1 MEKTKNRQPYY
12 IGLDIGTS
20 SVGWAVTD
28 LDYRLRRFN
37 RKTMWGVRLFEKAN
51 TAAKRRTFRVNRRRL
66 TRRRERLGLLKDL
79 FAAEINKIDPHFF
92 KHLEESKLHLA
103 DKTVAVKHPLFHNRQ
118 AEQQYYEQYPTIYHL
133 RHALMTDSAPHDVR
147 LVYLALHHIVKY
159 RGHFLFEGTFSMGA
173 QLEPAVQALN
183 DSVRNLFQLEEFIPV
198 SMHDTLDAV
207 FSDESMTR
215 SDKGKCIEQL
225 LLSTEEN
232 RDSKN
237 FVKEFT
243 KLVTGQKCNLKK
255 LFLLDAEDAVTIEFA
270 AADFEDVWIALAE
283 TLRVDERLF
292 IEQAKALHDY
302 GKVRKILGPY
312 DSLSEAKKAAYD
324 THHKN
329 LKKLKEVFKM
339 LPKEDYKA
347 FFRDESGKIN
357 NYPLYI
363 GQIPKKNCTWEAFKK
378 CCQSYLDKAPQDNQK
393 VREVVDTLTLS
404 NHDTFLPKQ
413 RGHVNGEIPHQIHES
428 ELKTIVNNAK
438 RYLPFLNETD
448 AHGQSVAEKIELL
461 FRFKIPYYV
470 GPLNPDSSHA
480 WVVRQQR
487 GAVTPWNFDKMIDCT
502 ASAERFITRM
512 TNDCTYLLK
521 EPVLPKASP
530 MYEKFSVLNIINKI
544 KIDGQPISVADKQA
558 LFEALFV
565 KSNRKVTRKRVHDYL
580 IRQNLATAESELSG
594 IDQEIPVKL
603 NTFHG
608 LETILGPLMSR
619 VDVVEEIVRLITLFH
634 DDTKM
639 LRSKLVAAFPD
650 DLSADQIKRLTTK
663 RYQGWGRLSRQ
674 FLVGIVDAQHFLNP
688 TGVLQALWETNH
700 NLMELLAQDYDFTR
714 AIAQYNAEREQPVT
728 GLSYSLVDELY
739 VSPAVKRSLWQTLQ
753 LVDEIVRISGQAP
766 QRIFLEVAR
775 EKGKKVRTESRL
787 NHLKELYRSCKEETA
802 LIETLNN
809 EPEERLRSKKLYLYY
824 TQLGRCMYSG
834 EEIDYPQLFDDT
846 VYNVDHIFPRSLTK
860 DDSLDN
866 LVLVKLIE
874 NKKKDDRYPI
884 SASVQQAQQGKWQAL
899 SKNGFISKEKFE
911 RLMRK
916 DPLTEDELAGFIAR
930 QLVETRQSSKAAAD
944 LLKKLY
950 PETEI
955 VYVKARHVTD
965 FRQDYKFVK
974 NRNINDYHHAKDAFL
989 NIVVGN
995 VYHTRFTSD
1004 PRNFVRQAGYREYN
1018 LKTLFHFDV
1027 ARNNVCAWVG
1037 GSQGTIVAIRQ
1048 TMARNDILVTRP
1060 ARMGKGELFD
1070 QTMMPKGEGQI
1081 PLKKGLPINQY
1092 GGYNKATVSHFLC
1105 VDSLDKKGKRMRT
1118 LEAIPLLIKQASE
1131 ETILAYLQ
1139 EAAELREPRIVYG
1152 PIPKTDTLIEWD
1164 GKRAYITG
1172 KGDNR
1177 ILYRNAKQLLVT
1189 VEQEYLFK
1197 QMDQCLERK
1206 QEEKLAALPLDE
1218 LYDVL
1223 LAKAE
1228 HSAYQ
1233 KLVAALLDLL
1243 RNGKAVF
1250 SNLSP
1255 MQKAAV
1261 LKEILELFRCAST
1274 KPNLTLINGSKI
1286 TDINRF
1292 SKNISNIKSKSFVII
1307 HQSVTGLY
1315 EQRIDLMQL

>member
-28 LDYRLRRFN
+28 LNYRLRRFN
-37 RKTMWGVRLFEKAN
+37 RKTMWGVRLFEKAD
-51 TAAKRRTFRVNRRRL
+51 TAANRRTFRVNRRRL
-66 TRRRERLGLLKDL
+66 NRRKERLGLLKEF

-92 KHLEESKLHLA
+92 KRLEESKLHLA

-147 LVYLALHHIVKY
+147 LVYLALHHIIKY
-159 RGHFLFEGTFSMGA
+159 RGHFLFEGTFSMDA

-183 DSVRNLFQLEEFIPV
+183 DSVRNLFQLEEFISV

-207 FSDESMTR
+207 LIDDSLTR
-215 SDKGKCIEQL
+215 SDKGKHMEQL
-225 LLSTEEN
+225 LLSSEDNKAHKE
-232 RDSKN
+232 
-237 FVKEFT
+237 VIKEFV
-243 KLVTGQKCNLKK
+243 KLVTGRKCDLKK
-255 LFLLDAEDAVTIEFA
+255 LFHLEVEGAVPVEFA
-270 AADFEDVWIALAE
+270 AADFDEKWSELSGTLDAE
-283 TLRVDERLF
+283 QSLFVERT
-292 IEQAKALHDY
+292 KALYDY
-302 GKVRKILGPY
+302 GVLRGILGTH
-312 DSLSEAKKAAYD
+312 DSLSAAKISAYKQHESD
-324 THHKN
+324 LSN
-329 LKKLKEVFKM
+329 LKAVFR
-339 LPKEDYKA
+339 LLAAEDYKA
-347 FFRDESGKIN
+347 FFHDESGAN
-357 NYPLYI
+357 HNYPRYI
-363 GQIPKKNCTWEAFKK
+363 GQTHAKVSSWEEFKK
-378 CCQSYLDKAPQDNQK
+378 HCLSYLEKAPQDNEL
-393 VREVVDTLTLS
+393 VRTVTDAIAR
-404 NHDTFLPKQ
+404 DRFLPKQ
-413 RGHVNGEIPHQIHES
+413 RTNANGVIPHQIHES
-428 ELKTIVNNAK
+428 ELKTIVNNAT

-448 AHGQSVAEKIELL
+448 AQGRSVAEKIGLL
-461 FRFKIPYYV
+461 FRFRIPYYV

-480 WVVRQQR
+480 WVVRKQR
-487 GAVTPWNFDKMIDCT
+487 GTVTPWNFDEMVDRE
-502 ASAERFITRM
+502 ASAEQFITRM
-512 TNDCTYLLK
+512 TNDCTYLLQ
-521 EPVLPKASP
+521 EPVLPKASL
-530 MYEKFSVLNIINKI
+530 MYEKFAVLNLINIIKV
-544 KIDGQPISVADKQA
+544 DGQLLSVAAKQA
-558 LFEALFV
+558 LFEELFV
-565 KSNRKVTRKRVHDYL
+565 KSNRKVTRKRIHQYL

-603 NTFHG
+603 GTLHD
-608 LETILGPLMSR
+608 LTPILGALMGR
-619 VDVVEEIVRLITLFH
+619 LDVVEEVVRLITLFH

-639 LRSKLVAAFPD
+639 LRSKLKAAFPN
-650 DLSADQIKRLTTK
+650 DLSAGQIEKLITK

-728 GLSYSLVDELY
+728 GLAYSLVDELY

-775 EKGKKVRTESRL
+775 EEGKKVRTVSRKKQL
-787 NHLKELYRSCKEETA
+787 QELYRSCKEETD

-809 EPEERLRSKKLYLYY
+809 ESEERLRSKKLYLYY
-824 TQLGRCMYSG
+824 TQLGRCLYSG
-834 EEIDYPQLFDDT
+834 ERIDYAQLFDNNMYD
-846 VYNVDHIFPRSLTK
+846 VDHIFPRSLTK

-866 LVLVKLIE
+866 LVLVKRIKNE
-874 NKKKDDRYPI
+874 EKGDRYPI
-884 SASVQQAQQGKWQAL
+884 SASVQQTQQGLWQLL
-899 SKNGFISKEKFE
+899 SKKEFISKKKFE

-916 DPLTEDELAGFIAR
+916 APLTPDELAGFIAR

-950 PETEI
+950 PDTEI

-1027 ARNNVCAWVG
+1027 MRNNVRAWIG
-1037 GSQGTIVAIRQ
+1037 GSQGTIAAIRQ

-1060 ARMGKGELFD
+1060 ARMGTGQLFE
-1070 QTMMPKGEGQI
+1070 QTLKPKNQGGV
-1081 PLKKGLPINQY
+1081 PLKKALPIERY
-1092 GGYNKATVSHFLC
+1092 GGYEGVRTSYFLC
-1105 VDSLDKKGKRMRT
+1105 IDSLDKKGKQKRT
-1118 LEAIPLLIKQASE
+1118 LEAVPIFLKQASE
-1131 ETILAYLQ
+1131 ETVLAYLQ
-1139 EAAELREPRIVYG
+1139 GTAALQEPRIVYG
-1152 PIPKTDTLIEWD
+1152 PIPTTDTLIEWE

-1197 QMDQCLERK
+1197 QMEQYLERK

-1228 HSAYQ
+1228 HPAYQ
-1233 KLVAALLDLL
+1233 KLVNSQLDKLKSGRQL
-1243 RNGKAVF
+1243 FEQLSVVQQATVMKA
-1250 SNLSP
+1250 
-1255 MQKAAV
+1255 
-1261 LKEILELFRCAST
+1261 ILELFLCTST
-1274 KPNLTLINGSKI
+1274 ESDLTLIKGSKHTI
-1286 TDINRF
+1286 NNRF
-1292 SKNISNIKSKSFVII
+1292 SKNITKLDSFVII